1 MLRGSAVGKMRILT
15 TDERCIYSF
24 PMKPS
29 RTQEAQGIEAALL
42 RCTCFNLRK
51 AARAVTQMYD
61 GFLRPSGL
69 RATQF
74 SLLMLIRGMGP
85 IRITEL
91 AEEAVMDRTT
101 LKRNVELLER
111 EGLVRIQ
118 PGADARVR
126 EVSLTPAAEKRL
138 AAALPL
144 WQRAQAHVTSQ
155 LGQGRADR
163 LLADLSAAVATAERV

>member
-1 MLRGSAVGKMRILT
+1 MSTA
-15 TDERCIYSF
+15 
-24 PMKPS
+24 
-29 RTQEAQGIEAALL
+29 RTQRAQGLQAAVL

-61 GFLRPSGL
+61 EFLRPSGL

-85 IRITEL
+85 VRITEL
-91 AEEAVMDRTT
+91 AEHAVMDRTT

-111 EGLVRIQ
+111 EGLVRIR
-118 PGADARVR
+118 PGSDARVR
-126 EVSLTPAAEKRL
+126 EVSLTAAAEERL
-138 AAALPL
+138 AEALPL
-144 WQRAQAHVTSQ
+144 WQRAQAHVTRE

-163 LLADLSAAVATAERV
+163 LLADLSAAVATAERAG

>member
-1 MLRGSAVGKMRILT
+1 MSTAPEKAHDIQAAV
-15 TDERCIYSF
+15 
-24 PMKPS
+24 
-29 RTQEAQGIEAALL
+29 L

-61 GFLRPSGL
+61 EVLRPSGL

-74 SLLMLIRGMGP
+74 SLLMLIRGLGP

-111 EGLVRIQ
+111 EGLVRIT
-118 PGADARVR
+118 PGVDARVR
-126 EVSLTPAAEKRL
+126 EVSLTRAAEERL
-138 AAALPL
+138 AKALPL
-144 WQRAQAHVTSQ
+144 WQRAQAHLTRE

-163 LLADLSAAVATAERV
+163 LLSDLSAAIVTAERRG

>member
-1 MLRGSAVGKMRILT
+1 MSPSLASPNIQAAV
-15 TDERCIYSF
+15 
-24 PMKPS
+24 
-29 RTQEAQGIEAALL
+29 L

-61 GFLRPSGL
+61 EFLRPSGL
-69 RATQF
+69 RSTQF

-91 AEEAVMDRTT
+91 SEKAVMDRTT

-111 EGLVRIQ
+111 EGLVRIS
-118 PGADARVR
+118 PGEDARVR
-126 EVSLTPAAEKRL
+126 EVSLTAAAEKQL
-138 AAALPL
+138 IEAFPL
-144 WQRAQAHVTSQ
+144 WARAQAQVTAA

-163 LLADLSAAVATAERV
+163 LLADLSAAVGTAERSL

>member
-1 MLRGSAVGKMRILT
+1 MSASPTPKGQDV
-15 TDERCIYSF
+15 
-24 PMKPS
+24 
-29 RTQEAQGIEAALL
+29 QAAVL

-61 GFLRPSGL
+61 EFLRPSGL

-85 IRITEL
+85 VRITDL

-111 EGLVRIQ
+111 EGLVRIE
-118 PGADARVR
+118 PGEDARVR
-126 EVSLTPAAEKRL
+126 EVRLTPAAEERL
-138 AAALPL
+138 AEALPL
-144 WQRAQAHVTSQ
+144 WRRAQARVTSE
-155 LGQGRADR
+155 LGQGRTDR
-163 LLADLSAAVATAERV
+163 LLADLSAAVATAERSP

>member
-1 MLRGSAVGKMRILT
+1 MSTA
-15 TDERCIYSF
+15 
-24 PMKPS
+24 
-29 RTQEAQGIEAALL
+29 RTQRAQGLQAAVL

-61 GFLRPSGL
+61 EFLRPSGL

-85 IRITEL
+85 VRITEL
-91 AEEAVMDRTT
+91 AEHAVMDRTT

-111 EGLVRIQ
+111 EGLVRIR
-118 PGADARVR
+118 PGSDARVR
-126 EVSLTPAAEKRL
+126 EVSLTAAAEERL
-138 AAALPL
+138 AEALLL
-144 WQRAQAHVTSQ
+144 WQRAQAHVTRE

-163 LLADLSAAVATAERV
+163 LLADLSAAVATAERAG